1 MPSLMWSQ
9 FSVQEEENIEHM
21 VYWQVSC
28 VDLSMKEENNIE
40 RTNGKCHVSIVM
52 ANFLTFV

>member
-1 MPSLMWSQ
+1 MWSQ